1 VIPPTPRALL
11 GLTLLLSGCGGP
23 RPETLLYE
31 LRIVA
36 AVAEPPEVAQGEP
49 YDLTAI
55 IADPTGEG
63 GDWMIWGCLPDLGC
77 AVERGELGIDEPT
90 ATVVAVAPAPVW
102 VMACAPGACD
112 LSAATDAQLEDPQA
126 WLQDLPVSGVT
137 LGSRLTRITEAPVE
151 ERNTNP
157 VIDTEPETAV
167 LEGVRREQE
176 VKLPFV
182 VPGAET
188 AFGLA
193 TGGGFTM
200 TEFDVADAGET
211 ELVWVA
217 PEQAGDVTL
226 YVVFDDGLGGSVV
239 WERVVT
245 VER

>member
-1 VIPPTPRALL
+1 MIPPTPRALL

-151 ERNTNP
+151 EH
-157 VIDTEPETAV
+157 VDTQELAVPKREDFAAAEETQDEAS
-167 LEGVRREQE
+167 QYSS
-176 VKLPFV
+176 
-182 VPGAET
+182 
-188 AFGLA
+188 
-193 TGGGFTM
+193 
-200 TEFDVADAGET
+200 ADDEDEEAD
-211 ELVWVA
+211 
-217 PEQAGDVTL
+217 PDNI
-226 YVVFDDGLGGSVV
+226 GGSRWQRTNVLSNAKV
-239 WERVVT
+239 CC
-245 VER
+245 